1 METRMNNEIE
11 MLRQGL
17 TGQQPVDE
25 AVLTS
30 AAVLSDRLD
39 MLKRSS
45 PLFEAVSFSPEVEGM
60 MAVPTAVAST
70 KGEMILGPDRFF
82 NGAVFD
88 FDDRN
93 VPN

>member
-17 TGQQPVDE
+17 TGQRPVDE

-30 AAVLSDRLD
+30 AAILSDRLE

-45 PLFEAVSFSPEVEGM
+45 SLFEAVSFSPEVEAM
-60 MAVPTAVAST
+60 MAQQLTAVA
-70 KGEMILGPDRFF
+70 
-82 NGAVFD
+82 N
-88 FDDRN
+88 
-93 VPN
+93 

>member
-17 TGQQPVDE
+17 TGQRPVDE

-30 AAVLSDRLD
+30 AAVLGDRLE

-45 PLFEAVSFSPEVEGM
+45 SLFDAVSFSPEVEAM
-60 MAVPTAVAST
+60 MAEQLTAVA
-70 KGEMILGPDRFF
+70 
-82 NGAVFD
+82 N
-88 FDDRN
+88 
-93 VPN
+93 

>member
-17 TGQQPVDE
+17 TGQRPVDE

-30 AAVLSDRLD
+30 AAVLSDRLE

-45 PLFEAVSFSPEVEGM
+45 SLFEAVSFSPEVEAM
-60 MAVPTAVAST
+60 MAQQLTAVA
-70 KGEMILGPDRFF
+70 
-82 NGAVFD
+82 N
-88 FDDRN
+88 
-93 VPN
+93 

>member
-17 TGQQPVDE
+17 VGQRPVDE

-30 AAVLSDRLD
+30 AAVLSDRLE

-45 PLFEAVSFSPEVEGM
+45 SLFEAVSFSPDVEAM
-60 MAVPTAVAST
+60 MAKQMTAVA
-70 KGEMILGPDRFF
+70 
-82 NGAVFD
+82 N
-88 FDDRN
+88 
-93 VPN
+93 

>member
-17 TGQQPVDE
+17 VGQQSVDE

-30 AAVLSDRLD
+30 AAVLGDRLE

-45 PLFEAVSFSPEVEGM
+45 SLFEAVSFSPDVEAM
-60 MAVPTAVAST
+60 MAQQMTAVA
-70 KGEMILGPDRFF
+70 
-82 NGAVFD
+82 N
-88 FDDRN
+88 
-93 VPN
+93 